1 MWHYRH
7 IRGRLGDTVCYAMLG
22 TLLPTSE
29 SGVRRVHVTI
39 LFSDLCDYTRLSEA
53 CDPEEVAEMLQ
64 RTKRVAQQV
73 IDKHGGTLN
82 QFYGD
87 GLLSVFGLPT
97 PTEDDA
103 RHAAE
108 AALELHR
115 EVAALY
121 CAGNL
126 PESFRLRLHS
136 GIHSGLVV
144 ARESDPRNGRF
155 ELFGD
160 PVTTAARLSG
170 EASADEIL
178 VSEAALR
185 GILRLFRVEAVAPLI
200 LKGKGNPLGAYRL
213 LERKQAV
220 AQLDHRSRA
229 EDTPLVGRD
238 EELAKLLRWFDE
250 SSRSRWRT
258 AHILA
263 EGGLGK
269 SRLLREFQLRAT
281 RRGARALIGCCEKY
295 AVAPFEPVL
304 QWLRQVFGLEP
315 EMSQREAID
324 RIERWSS
331 SNEAQLSAE
340 HRRALLQVLNLA
352 SPAGDV
358 DEKALQTAIVEAVL
372 TVLLRVAY
380 RQPLALMID
389 DWQWVDDASMHV
401 VLALL
406 EQIRIR
412 AAPVFLLV
420 ASLPLRPGQPRLHEG
435 ELMELRQLDADAA
448 RTTIRALLPDSLEL
462 GVIERVL
469 EQSGGNPQF
478 LEELC
483 HSLRSRTG
491 RAEESIEVPT
501 SLHCLIQARV
511 GRLGPE
517 LTEVCSRAAV
527 IGNQFEAWL
536 LRRMLG
542 DRDVSSSL
550 EELGRLGLVL
560 EGPSPGVYR
569 FKQGITRDVVYASIP
584 LAERRRMHGRAARLI
599 EARLGVQS
607 VAEHCESLAYH
618 FAGAGIPERAAYYAE
633 LAGNKAAA
641 RSALDRARQQYGS
654 ALKQL
659 DRLPF
664 SNELRQRWLELSRR
678 WAGACVFCP
687 SPEQLQTLMRAR
699 DYAIELG
706 DEHAV
711 AQTYYWLGWIHYALG
726 NQHQALEETQ
736 KALEIALHLKRSR
749 LTAQLYANLGQ
760 AQTAAAMPAR
770 ALSSLGQSLRMWE
783 GDSSRTDQGVHMGYV
798 YALGCQGLAHGFCG
812 RFFEAYQCL
821 DSALGRVSG
830 AEHAIE
836 ASLLGLLAMVLSWQ
850 GRWEDCLHASLRMR
864 ATAKRVRGAY
874 VYAMSQVLSSY
885 ARSKL
890 SPGDGVEELQRAVE
904 WLKIRGMR
912 LFASY
917 SFGCLA
923 DALIVMDQTEAA
935 RAYAEQALRCA
946 KRLDCTG
953 ITPAQLVLA
962 RCSAQEGSEV
972 GVQHHLHLAHEAA
985 RQSGSRR
992 EEALVRWSSAE
1003 LPSSRNTDAAKALA
1017 RQARDAFEAM
1027 GMHWYQTQL

>member
-1 MWHYRH
+1 
-7 IRGRLGDTVCYAMLG
+7 MLG

-29 SGVRRVHVTI
+29 SCVRRVHVTI

-64 RTKRVAQQV
+64 RTKQVAQQV

-97 PTEDDA
+97 PNEDDT
-103 RHAAE
+103 RRAAE
-108 AALELHR
+108 AALELHCA
-115 EVAALY
+115 VAAIN
-121 CAGNL
+121 CAGAL

-170 EASADEIL
+170 EASEDEIL

-185 GILRLFRVEAVAPLI
+185 GLLRLFRVESVSPLV
-200 LKGKGNPLGAYRL
+200 LKGKGEPLGAYRL
-213 LERKQAV
+213 LERKRGVV
-220 AQLDHRSRA
+220 ASEQQGNAD
-229 EDTPLVGRD
+229 DTPLVGRD

-258 AHILA
+258 AHVVG
-263 EGGLGK
+263 ETGLGK
-269 SRLLREFQLRAT
+269 SRLLREFQRRAA

-295 AVAPFEPVL
+295 ALGPFEPVL
-304 QWLRQVFGLEP
+304 QWLRQVFGLQP
-315 EMSQREAID
+315 QMTHCEAIE
-324 RIERWSS
+324 RIDAWNRSS
-331 SNEAQLSAE
+331 DAKLSSQ
-340 HRRALLQVLNLA
+340 HRHALLQVLNLA
-352 SPAGDV
+352 PSCKGE
-358 DEKALQTAIVEAVL
+358 DEKAVQSATVEAL
-372 TVLLRVAY
+372 LWVLLRVAA

-389 DWQWVDDASMHV
+389 DWQWVDDASMHA

-406 EQIRIR
+406 EQIRIQ
-412 AAPVFLLV
+412 AAPVFLLI

-435 ELMELRQLDADAA
+435 ELMELRPLDADAA
-448 RTTIRALLPDSLEL
+448 RAAIRALLPDYLEL
-462 GVIERVL
+462 GMAERVL

-483 HSLRSRTG
+483 HSLRSRAG
-491 RAEESIEVPT
+491 RAEEAIEVPT
-501 SLHCLIQARV
+501 SLYGLIQARV
-511 GRLGPE
+511 GRLGPA

-527 IGNQFEAWL
+527 IGNQFEEWL
-536 LRRMLG
+536 LRRMFG
-542 DRDVSSSL
+542 ERDVASSL
-550 EELGRLGLVL
+550 QELSRLGLIL

-569 FKQGITRDVVYASIP
+569 FKQGITRDVVYASVP
-584 LAERRRMHGRAARLI
+584 LAERRRMHGRVARLI

-607 VAEHCESLAYH
+607 VSEHCESLAYH
-618 FAGAGIPERAAYYAE
+618 FAGAGIAERAAYYSE
-633 LAGNKAAA
+633 LAGNKATA
-641 RSALDRARQQYGS
+641 RSALDRARRQYGA

-659 DRLPF
+659 DKLP
-664 SNELRQRWLELSRR
+664 SSAETRRRWLELSRK

-687 SPEQLQTLMRAR
+687 GPEQVQTLVRAR

-706 DEHAV
+706 DEQAV
-711 AQTYYWLGWIHYALG
+711 AHSYYWLGWIHYALG

-736 KALEIALHLKRSR
+736 RALEIALQLKRAP
-749 LTAQLYANLGQ
+749 LTRQLYANLGQ
-760 AQTAAAMPAR
+760 AQAAAAMPAR
-770 ALSSLGQSLRMWE
+770 ALVSLEQSLGMWE
-783 GDSSRTDQGVHMGYV
+783 AQPPRRSQGVRTGYV

-812 RFFEAYQCL
+812 RFFEAYHCL
-821 DSALGRVSG
+821 DSALEEVSG

-836 ASLLGLLAMVLSWQ
+836 ASLLGLLAIVLSWQ

-890 SPGDGVEELQRAVE
+890 SPGDGVEELQRAVD

-917 SFGCLA
+917 GFACLA
-923 DALIVMDQTEAA
+923 DTLAGIGQTETA
-935 RAYAEQALRCA
+935 RVYAEQALRCR
-946 KRLDCTG
+946 KRLDCIG
-953 ITPAQLVLA
+953 ITAARLVLA
-962 RCSAQEGSEV
+962 RCHADEGNAE
-972 GVQHHLHLAHEAA
+972 GVQDQLQRAHEVA

-992 EEALVRWSSAE
+992 EEALVRWYSAALPPCRAVEGAQE
-1003 LPSSRNTDAAKALA
+1003 LGEQAL
-1017 RQARDAFEAM
+1017 DAFESM
-1027 GMHWYQTQL
+1027 GMHWYQTQF